1 MKENLR
7 NTAEA
12 ELEGGEGGVLE
23 LHPEEWREPH
33 VTHSSLFPRFSP
45 GCRHHELGISQGAP
59 PKDGVTG
66 KAAVFISGLEDSR
79 SLPFGGGGGGDKRD
93 GITALSF
100 TMQTSLAGTA
110 DLQRAWTGQERIR
123 PLSPALHRGPRITGV
138 GWE

>member
-1 MKENLR
+1 MKQNLR

-12 ELEGGEGGVLE
+12 ELEVVEGKVLE
-23 LHPEEWREPH
+23 LCPEEWREPH

-45 GCRHHELGISQGAP
+45 GCRHHELGVSQGAP

-66 KAAVFISGLEDSR
+66 KAAGFIPGLEDSR
-79 SLPFGGGGGGDKRD
+79 SLPFGGGGGGGGDKRD

-110 DLQRAWTGQERIR
+110 DLQRAWTEQERIR

-138 GWE
+138 G